1 MRRCPGTFLQNL
13 LVLLRQCIPC
23 AAGSQLHL
31 RYAAVLIGHVVPRH
45 LVVLHGIV
53 GRPVVFGGID
63 LPGLKRRVDIAVRR
77 GLRHRAQQTDHV
89 DHDLRILHADG
100 LALQIVQ
107 AAHRLTGIKRAGT
120 RVVPAQPH
128 PPMRGKVLQK
138 FCSDAAIQ
146 HTPHMVGIPVEIRQ
160 QQYVEPGQIVCGR
173 RKRHTRKIYAANG
186 KLLPHL
192 LFRAVLAVRFD
203 LNDHLAPGLLLHKV
217 CKILRALCSGVP
229 GGLVVGIGQHIVR
242 CGLRLCAT
250 ACQLQGCKAQ
260 PG

>member
-1 MRRCPGTFLQNL
+1 M
-13 LVLLRQCIPC
+13 
-23 AAGSQLHL
+23 
-31 RYAAVLIGHVVPRH
+31 
-45 LVVLHGIV
+45 LHGIV

-63 LPGLKRRVDIAVRR
+63 LPGLKRRVDVAVRR
-77 GLRHRAQQTDHV
+77 GLRHCTQQADHV

-120 RVVPAQPH
+120 RVVPAQAYPSLC
-128 PPMRGKVLQK
+128 GKVLQK
-138 FCSDAAIQ
+138 LSPDAAVQ
-146 HTPHMVGIPVEIRQ
+146 HTPHVVGIPVEIRQ
-160 QQYVEPGQIVCGR
+160 QQHVKPGQIVGDHR
-173 RKRHTRKIYAANG
+173 DRNTGKIYAANG

-192 LFRAVLAVRFD
+192 LFRAVLAVRLD

-217 CKILRALCSGVP
+217 RKILCALRGGVS

-242 CGLRLCAT
+242 CSLRLCGT